1 MTEIAG
7 KHALLELFVQE
18 GIGYIF
24 GNPGSTE
31 LHLMDALAGDARIR
45 FVLGLQEACV
55 MGMADGYAQA
65 SGELAAVSLHAA
77 PGLGNALGM
86 LYNAKM
92 AGTPLLVTAGQ
103 QDLSF
108 ALTEPILWDDLA
120 VIARPFVKWSTEIT
134 SLADLPRTIHRA
146 AKVALAPPKGPVFLS
161 IPGDILAASAELD
174 LGAPSRVA
182 GLIAGD
188 PAAIEA
194 AARLILEARAP
205 VIFCGDVVAEGDALA
220 EVSALAETIAAPVYA
235 ESMPSRASFPSSHPL
250 FAGTVER
257 FGPAARAVLD
267 RHDLIV
273 SLGGDLFTESLA
285 TEVEPVPPGMKIV
298 HIDVDPW
305 QLGKNYPT
313 EAAILGHPKRV
324 APALAA
330 QLSRLGGPEFAARAS
345 ERFHAVKAAL
355 DKKRSGLRGA
365 VRELQ
370 HAKPIKPMALIEA
383 IGKALP
389 QDAVVVDETLSSGQ
403 RLRELIPAIGA
414 KSYFGMRGGGIG
426 WGLAASVGVKLAL
439 AERPVFALTGDG
451 SALYTIQS
459 IWTAA
464 NQQIPM
470 SIIVFNNQG
479 YRILKQ
485 RILALKGVTA
495 RTGRFIG
502 MDLDSP
508 PIDMLALGQAFGAHA
523 VSASEIG
530 EVIAAMKDA
539 QRRPGP
545 TLIDVAVDPAL

>member
-1 MTEIAG
+1 MTEITG
-7 KHALLELFVQE
+7 KHALLELLVQE
-18 GIGYIF
+18 GISLVF

-45 FVLGLQEACV
+45 FVLGLQEASV

-92 AGTPLLVTAGQ
+92 AGSPLLVTAGQ

-120 VIARPFVKWSTEIT
+120 AIARPFVKWSAEVT
-134 SLADLPRTIHRA
+134 SLAALPRAIHRA
-146 AKVALAPPKGPVFLS
+146 AKVAMAPPKGPVFLS

-174 LGAPSRVA
+174 LGAPSRVS
-182 GLIAGD
+182 GLFAGD

-194 AARLILEARAP
+194 AARLIIDAKAP
-205 VIFCGDVVAEGDALA
+205 MIFCGDIVAEGDALA
-220 EVSALAETIAAPVYA
+220 EVSAFAEAAAAPVYA
-235 ESMPSRASFPSSHPL
+235 ESMPSRASFPSDHPL
-250 FAGTVER
+250 FAGIVER
-257 FGPAARAVLD
+257 LGPAARTVLD
-267 RHDLIV
+267 QHDLII
-273 SLGGDLFTESLA
+273 SLGGDLFTQSLA
-285 TEVEPVPPGMKIV
+285 TGVEPIPPGIKIV

-330 QLSRLGGPEFAARAS
+330 ELSRLGGSEFAARTS

-355 DKKRSGLRGA
+355 DKKRSD
-365 VRELQ
+365 LQ
-370 HAKPIKPMALIEA
+370 TAAQTMQRAKPIKPLALLEA
-383 IGKALP
+383 IGRALP
-389 QDAVVVDETLSSGQ
+389 GEAVVVEETLSSGA
-403 RLRELIPAIGA
+403 RMRELIPGIGA

-439 AERPVFALTGDG
+439 ADRPVYALTGDG

-464 NQQIPM
+464 NQKIPLA
-470 SIIVFNNQG
+470 IIVFNNRG

-485 RILALKGVTA
+485 RTLALKGISA

-508 PIDMLALGQAFGAHA
+508 PVDMLALGRALGAHA
-523 VSASEIG
+523 VAASEID
-530 EVIAAMKDA
+530 EVIAAMTDA
-539 QRRPGP
+539 QRRTGP
-545 TLIDVAVDPAL
+545 TVIDVAIDPAF